1 MLLGNKLAA
10 SAQKNKKRRNQQ
22 TTATTHSISFKLQ
35 HTGNGVTAVAREEWE
50 QLPLR
55 LRVFVRCQ
63 QIALKGYFHFVA
75 AEKEQQHDRQYIYV
89 TASLVALTTAT
100 PLPTTIT
107 TALVSLVFIAWM
119 NARIDIWVQ
128 QNVWVLLRTAYS
140 LPHTISQLYIC
151 FSVEKIL
158 KVFWWWCAFVFAYF
172 TNAFQ
177 FRFF

>member
-10 SAQKNKKRRNQQ
+10 STRKQKKRNQQ

-55 LRVFVRCQ
+55 LLVFVRCQ

-128 QNVWVLLRTAYS
+128 QNVWVLLAS
-140 LPHTISQLYIC
+140 MCGCVPHTACHTPSAN
-151 FSVEKIL
+151 ST
-158 KVFWWWCAFVFAYF
+158 FVFPSKKF
-172 TNAFQ
+172 
-177 FRFF
+177 